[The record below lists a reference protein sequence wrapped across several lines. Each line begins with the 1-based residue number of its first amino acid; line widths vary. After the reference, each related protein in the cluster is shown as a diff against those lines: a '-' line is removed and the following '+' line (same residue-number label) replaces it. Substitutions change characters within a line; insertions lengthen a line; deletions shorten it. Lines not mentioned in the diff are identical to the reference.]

1 MGLTLL
7 DSTILTDSEDLYSL
21 TNQRIDYQKLDERKL
36 KLRNAQNADEV
47 LKSIIFGLLDFNVNN
62 RLKCKD
68 IYGWMDEY
76 R

>member
-36 KLRNAQNADEV
+36 KLRNAQNVDET

-62 RLKCKD
+62 RLKCKE
-68 IYGWMDEY
+68 IFRWMEEF

>member
-36 KLRNAQNADEV
+36 KLRNAQNVDEV

-62 RLKCKD
+62 RLKCRD
-68 IYGWMDEY
+68 VYNWMEEY

>member
-7 DSTILTDSEDLYSL
+7 DSTILTDSEDIYSL

-36 KLRNAQNADEV
+36 KLRNAQNVDEV

-68 IYGWMDEY
+68 VYNWMEEY

>member
-7 DSTILTDSEDLYSL
+7 DSAILADSEDLYSL

-47 LKSIIFGLLDFNVNN
+47 LKSIIFGLLDFNVSN

-68 IYGWMDEY
+68 IYSWMDEY